1 MKKLNENGWGYGFLI
16 GSIVVIFLILLSV
29 AIAVKNLKKD
39 KKDNDPV
46 PLNETKNY
54 SKMYTLLENKLKNAG
69 EYYVL
74 DNETY
79 IKSISNSSKLT
90 LKTLQDKGYI
100 DNILDPIYNTPCS
113 GFVIVKSE
121 NDITAYI
128 KCSEYTT
135 SGYDLWS

>member
-1 MKKLNENGWGYGFLI
+1 MKKLNQNGWGYGFLI
-16 GSIVVIFLILLSV
+16 ASIVVIFLILLSV
-29 AIAVKNLKKD
+29 AIAVKSLKKEN
-39 KKDNDPV
+39 KNNKPV

-54 SKMYTLLENKLKNAG
+54 SKMYTLLEEKLKNAG

-79 IKSISNSSKLT
+79 IKTISNSSKLS
-90 LKTLQDKGYI
+90 LKTLQDGGYI
-100 DNILDPIYNTPCS
+100 DNILDPIYSTPCS

-128 KCSEYTT
+128 KCSEYST